1 MALEFV
7 CPRSLKTIRTGWERD
22 EFSDLTDGDE
32 LSVDCPF
39 CGASH
44 AFRVSEAKPPA
55 MAED

>member
-7 CPRSLKTIRTGWERD
+7 CPRSLRTIRTGWERD
-22 EFSDLTDGDE
+22 EFKDMHENDE

-39 CGASH
+39 CNEIH
-44 AFRVSEAKPPA
+44 PFRMSEAKPPA